1 MVRLKRIFGIKIG
14 GLQQKILNL
23 VLIFMLA
30 MVGVFGAVSY
40 YQSKRLTKT
49 VEDAREKQQQS
60 IEKESHNTMHQ
71 VIDGTMVKMTALQA
85 YIADDLFADVKSDVL
100 TLQTLAKDI
109 FEHKDTITPGKVAE
123 PDAANEGKATAQVLC
138 ESGVD
143 YKNSKYLAVAAN
155 MSDTMTAM
163 LQNSTRINNCFIGL
177 ADGTHIAV
185 DKHSAN
191 KFDANDKIIDFP
203 VRDRFWY
210 KTAAEKKELCFS
222 GIEEDK
228 YTGSL
233 CVTCSA
239 PVYVG
244 GELMG
249 VVGADLFL
257 NSMAEYVKNSD
268 SESGVICVVN
278 NDGQVIFSSDNGEL
292 FKVKTSANA
301 SDLRKSSNTQL
312 GEFVTKALKERT
324 EQTQFRINDKE
335 YYAAGSPMETVGWTV
350 ITLVDK
356 QVTEQP
362 AQNMLDE
369 YNKVNDE
376 AADDFAESSSWT
388 KITTLVM
395 IAFLLILGT
404 ASALWVAG
412 RIVKPVETMTD
423 EIIEGGRTGKV
434 FEMKDIYRTKDEIE
448 VLAESFD
455 DLSKKTVQYIKD
467 ITEITKEKE
476 RIGTELE
483 LARKIQADMLP
494 NIFPPFPERKEFDVY
509 ASMTPAKEVGG
520 DFYDFYLIDDDHL
533 GMVMADV
540 SGKGVPAALFM
551 MMSKILIKN
560 YALMGCSPAQVLE
573 QTNNTICMNNKE
585 DMFVT
590 VWFGVLEISTGKIT
604 ASNAGHEFPIIRR
617 PDGEFELFKDEHGF
631 VIGGMEDM
639 TFDEYE
645 IQLEKG
651 GTLFLYT
658 DGVAEATNTSDELFG
673 ADRMLKALNS
683 DLNASPKQLLENMGR
698 AVDEFV
704 GEADQF
710 DDLTMLAVTLK

>member
-1 MVRLKRIFGIKIG
+1 MKRIFGIKIG

-71 VIDGTMVKMTALQA
+71 VIDGTIVKMTALQA

-163 LQNSTRINNCFIGL
+163 LQNSTRIDNCFIGL
-177 ADGTHIAV
+177 ADGTHITV

-191 KFDANDKIIDFP
+191 KFDANGKIIDFP

-278 NDGQVIFSSDNGEL
+278 NDGQVVFSSDNGEL
-292 FKVKTSANA
+292 FKVETSANA

-324 EQTQFRINDKE
+324 ELTKFRINDKE

-423 EIIEGGRTGKV
+423 EIIEGGRTGKI

-494 NIFPPFPERKEFDVY
+494 NIFPPFPERKEFDIY

-617 PDGEFELFKDEHGF
+617 PDGNFELFKDEHGF

-683 DLNASPKQLLENMGR
+683 DLNASPKQLLLNMGR